1 MTLTDKIN
9 KIEKYLNKE
18 LELTETAL
26 GATAVDMQRMK
37 TTAEDYNEAWYSM
50 ASVSVMKHHLQS
62 LKDIIT
68 DGNAKK
74 AESFIRFTAYQI
86 EQFTDADMLERD
98 AKSEDVVLDGKI
110 TLYHIFKAFV
120 NVLDAE

>member
-26 GATAVDMQRMK
+26 SATAVEMQRMK
-37 TTAEDYNEAWYSM
+37 TTAEDYNEAWHSM
-50 ASVSVMKHHLQS
+50 ASVSVMKHHLQT

-98 AKSEDVVLDGKI
+98 AKSEDVVLDGKT

-120 NVLDAE
+120 DVLDAE